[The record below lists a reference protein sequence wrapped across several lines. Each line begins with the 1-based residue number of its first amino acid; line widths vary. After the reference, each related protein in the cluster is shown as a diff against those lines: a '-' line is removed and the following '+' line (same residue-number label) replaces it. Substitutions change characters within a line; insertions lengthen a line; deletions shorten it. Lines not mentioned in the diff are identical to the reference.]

1 MVSRFAQAIFDK
13 LFVPDGKR
21 FVVALNR
28 EKLLFT
34 QEVCAKLEGTFAVQ
48 IHYGGA
54 LDLRFA
60 REHYIGE
67 GQDGYVLFIMN
78 REFELME
85 DIAEDVDF
93 VNFQFRSFFPH
104 YPWDVVKTLSFKQQ
118 EWLYEQKQYV
128 DLDTLQTE
136 NLLRDG
142 ASEIGRKEEA
152 FQDLQREW
160 ASICMK
166 IDFNRPTEWM
176 QKASEILL
184 SAIEMDRLADMQREI
199 AAVNEEFLKFLQESY
214 VNIVSSTCGTKY
226 PRIVTQVL
234 PFISKQQD
242 EKTALVVIDGMN
254 YWQALLLTRSLEE
267 HLNIRAKYDCIYAW
281 LPSVTEL
288 SRQAIFRGDI
298 PVVDYDQ
305 SPASEGKLWKEF
317 WSEKG
322 VPSFQQYYQH
332 SGSIAEEMSV
342 NRLGYVVVDLDE
354 KMHASDNFMYLY
366 DATKRWVAEEEI
378 VGNIRHLIDGGY
390 KVYITTDHGNIEAS
404 AYRKLDSRD
413 KLGANLSLRHITLP
427 AEADKAIFEAQYDG
441 HLVQVDSAS
450 KTYYAKDKE
459 AFTSKERCV
468 THGGAHWLEV
478 LIPFITI
485 EK

>member
-1 MVSRFAQAIFDK
+1 MPSKFAQAIFDK

-21 FVVALNR
+21 FVVVLNR

-34 QEVCAKLEGTFAVQ
+34 QEVCAKLEGTFAMQ
-48 IHYGGA
+48 IHYGDA
-54 LDLRFA
+54 LDLRIV
-60 REHYIGE
+60 REHYIAE

-78 REFELME
+78 SEFELME

-104 YPWDVVKTLSFKQQ
+104 YPWEVVKTLSFKQQ

-128 DLDTLQTE
+128 DLNTLQTQ

-152 FQDLQREW
+152 FQHLQQEW
-160 ASICMK
+160 ASICMQ

-176 QKASEILL
+176 LRAAEILL
-184 SAIEMDRLADMQREI
+184 SAIEMDRWADFSKDV
-199 AAVNEEFLKFLQESY
+199 AWVNEQFLGFLRSSY
-214 VNIVSSTCGTKY
+214 VNIVSSTCGSKY

-234 PFISKQQD
+234 PFISKQAD
-242 EKTALVVIDGMN
+242 EKSALVVVDGMN

-267 HLNIRAKYDCIYAW
+267 HLNVRTKYDCIYAW

-298 PVVDYDQ
+298 PLVEYDQ
-305 SPASEGKLWKEF
+305 SPASEGKLWREF
-317 WSEKG
+317 WGEKG
-322 VPSFQQYYQH
+322 VPAFQLYYQH
-332 SGSIAEEMSV
+332 SGDIAEELSV
-342 NRLGYVVVDLDE
+342 KRLGYVVVDLDE
-354 KMHASDNFMYLY
+354 KMHASDNYMYLY
-366 DATKRWVAEEEI
+366 DATKRWVAEEEV
-378 VGNIRHLIDGGY
+378 VGSIRHLIDGGY
-390 KVYITTDHGNIEAS
+390 KVYITTDHGNIEAT
-404 AYRKLDSRD
+404 AYRNLDSRD
-413 KLGANLSLRHITLP
+413 KLGAKRSYRHITLP
-427 AEADKAIFEAQYDG
+427 KEADKAIFESQYEG

-450 KTYYAKDKE
+450 KTYYAKEKE

>member
-1 MVSRFAQAIFDK
+1 MPSKLAQAIFDK

-34 QEVCAKLEGTFAVQ
+34 QEVRAKLEGTFAVQ
-48 IHYGGA
+48 IHYGDA
-54 LDLRFA
+54 LDLRFV

-78 REFELME
+78 CEFELME
-85 DIAEDVDF
+85 DIAEDADF

-104 YPWDVVKTLSFKQQ
+104 YPWDVVKTLSFRQQ

-128 DLDTLQTE
+128 DLDKLQTE

-152 FQDLQREW
+152 FQHLQQEW
-160 ASICMK
+160 ASICMQ

-184 SAIEMDRLADMQREI
+184 SAIEMDRWADFSKDV
-199 AAVNEEFLKFLQESY
+199 AWVNEQFLGFLRSSY
-214 VNIVSSTCGTKY
+214 VNIVSSTCGSKY

-234 PFISKQQD
+234 PFISKQAD
-242 EKTALVVIDGMN
+242 EKSALVVVDGMN

-305 SPASEGKLWKEF
+305 SPANEGKLWKEF

-322 VPSFQQYYQH
+322 VPAFQQYYQH

-354 KMHASDNFMYLY
+354 KMHASDNYMYLY

-390 KVYITTDHGNIEAS
+390 KVYITTDHGNIEAT
-404 AYRKLDSRD
+404 AYRNLDSRD
-413 KLGANLSLRHITLP
+413 KIGASRSLRHITLP
-427 AEADKAIFEAQYDG
+427 EEADKGIFEAQYEG

-450 KTYYAKDKE
+450 KTYYAKEKE

>member
-1 MVSRFAQAIFDK
+1 MTSQFAQAIFDK

-21 FVVALNR
+21 FVVVLNR
-28 EKLLFT
+28 DKSLFT
-34 QEVCAKLEGTFAVQ
+34 QEVCVKLEGTFAVQ
-48 IHYGGA
+48 IHYGDA
-54 LDLRFA
+54 LDLRFV

-67 GQDGYVLFIMN
+67 GQDSYVLFIMN

-93 VNFQFRSFFPH
+93 VIFQFRSFFPH

-136 NLLRDG
+136 NLLHDG
-142 ASEIGRKEEA
+142 ASELGRKKEA
-152 FQDLQREW
+152 FQHLQQEW
-160 ASICMK
+160 ASICMQ

-176 QKASEILL
+176 QKAAEILL
-184 SAIEMDRLADMQREI
+184 SAIEMDRWADFSKDV
-199 AAVNEEFLKFLQESY
+199 AWVNELFLEFLQSSY
-214 VNIVSSTCGTKY
+214 VNIVSSTCGSKY

-234 PFISKQQD
+234 PFISKQAD
-242 EKTALVVIDGMN
+242 EKSALVVVDGMN
-254 YWQALLLTRSLEE
+254 YWQALMLTRSLEE

-332 SGSIAEEMSV
+332 SGNISEEMSV

-354 KMHASDNFMYLY
+354 KMHASDNYMYLY

-390 KVYITTDHGNIEAS
+390 KVYITTDHGNIEAT
-404 AYRKLDSRD
+404 AYRNLDSRD
-413 KLGANLSLRHITLP
+413 KIGASRSLRHITLP
-427 AEADKAIFEAQYDG
+427 KEADKAIFEAQYEG
-441 HLVQVDSAS
+441 HLVQVAPAS
-450 KTYYAKDKE
+450 KTYYAKEKE